1 MQRRGSGI
9 LLHLTSLS
17 SPFGVGDLGP
27 EAYRFVN
34 SLSESG
40 QSYWQVLPLSPTMP
54 VHCNSPYTSTSAFA
68 GNALLISPE
77 LLVQDGFLDA
87 SDLHSVPEFPEHL
100 VDFAAVH
107 AFKRMLWERAY
118 ARFKATRRDVAY
130 ESFCRDEGWW
140 LDPFALFTAIRNHF
154 SGQTWSDWPA
164 ELRDRQPEALRAIQ
178 DQLPDQ
184 VEIEKFLQYLFFK
197 QWGSLKR
204 YCNQKGIQIIGDIPI
219 YVSGDSADVWM
230 NPELFKLDERKKPIV
245 VAGVPPD
252 YFSETGQL
260 WGNPVYRWDVLR
272 NSDYEWWARRIAASL
287 RIADFVRVDH
297 FRGFVSYWEIPV
309 TETTAINGRWVEA
322 PAMDF
327 FTHLS
332 RRFPYLPIIAED
344 LGLITQDVKDVM
356 HHFGFPG
363 MKILLFAFG
372 PDMPHNPYIPH
383 NFPKNCVAYTG
394 THDNNT
400 VKGWFEQEA
409 SQDDRQRL
417 FRYLGR
423 EVFAD
428 EVPWELI
435 RLLMMSAA
443 DTVILPLQDVLGLGP
458 DARMNTPATNEC
470 NWAWRFK
477 SDQLTPDVASRLR
490 EITETHAR

>member
-1 MQRRGSGI
+1 MERRGSGI
-9 LLHLTSLS
+9 LLHVTSLP

-27 EAYRFVN
+27 EAYRFIN
-34 SLSESG
+34 FLSESK

-54 VHCNSPYTSTSAFA
+54 VTCNSPYASTSAFA
-68 GNALLISPE
+68 GSTLLISPE

-87 SDLHSVPEFPEHL
+87 SDLHSVPEFPEHP
-100 VDFAAVH
+100 VNYEAVH
-107 AFKRMLWERAY
+107 EFKRTLWERAY
-118 ARFKATRRDVAY
+118 DRFKATRPDAAY
-130 ESFCRDEGWW
+130 ESFCADERWW
-140 LDPFALFTAIRNHF
+140 LDPFALFTALRNHF
-154 SGQTWSDWPA
+154 SGQAWSDWPE
-164 ELRDRQPEALRAIQ
+164 ELRDRQPGALHAMQ
-178 DQLPDQ
+178 DQLSDQ
-184 VEIEKFLQYLFFK
+184 VEMEKFLQYLFFK
-197 QWGSLKR
+197 QWDGLKR

-219 YVSGDSADVWM
+219 YVNDDSADVWM
-230 NPELFKLDERKKPIV
+230 NPELFKLDEQKKPVV

-252 YFSETGQL
+252 YFSKTGQR
-260 WGNPVYRWDVLR
+260 WGNPVYRWDVLK

-297 FRGFVSYWEIPV
+297 FRGFVSYWEVPA
-309 TETTAINGRWVEA
+309 TETTAINGSWVEA

-344 LGLITQDVKDVM
+344 LGLITPDVKEVM

-383 NFPKNCVAYTG
+383 NLSKNCVAYTG

-400 VKGWFEQEA
+400 AKGWFDQEA
-409 SQDDRQRL
+409 WQGDRQRL

-423 EVFAD
+423 EISSD

-443 DTVILPLQDVLGLGP
+443 DTVILPLQDVLGLGSE
-458 DARMNTPATNEC
+458 ARMNTPGSKEC
-470 NWAWRFK
+470 NWAWRFR
-477 SDQLTPDVASRLR
+477 SDQLTPDVAGRLR
-490 EITETHAR
+490 DMTEMYAR

>member
-27 EAYRFVN
+27 EAYRFIN
-34 SLSESG
+34 FLSESG

-68 GNALLISPE
+68 GNGLLISPE

-87 SDLHSVPEFPEHL
+87 SDLHSVPEFPEDL
-100 VDFAAVH
+100 VDYAAVH
-107 AFKRMLWERAY
+107 VFKRTLWERAY
-118 ARFKATRRDVAY
+118 ARFKVTRPDVVY

-164 ELRDRQPEALRAIQ
+164 ELRDRQPEALRAVQ

-184 VEIEKFLQYLFFK
+184 IEIEKFLQYLFFK

-219 YVSGDSADVWM
+219 YVSDDSADVWM

-309 TETTAINGRWVEA
+309 TETKANNGRWVEA

-356 HHFGFPG
+356 HRFGFPG

-383 NFPKNCVAYTG
+383 NLPKNCVAYTG

-400 VKGWFEQEA
+400 AKGWFDQDA
-409 SQDDRQRL
+409 SQDDKQRL

-423 EVFAD
+423 EVSAD
-428 EVPWELI
+428 EMPWELI

-443 DTVILPLQDVLGLGP
+443 DTVILPLQDILGLGP

-470 NWAWRFK
+470 NWAWRFR

>member
-1 MQRRGSGI
+1 
-9 LLHLTSLS
+9 
-17 SPFGVGDLGP
+17 
-27 EAYRFVN
+27 
-34 SLSESG
+34 
-40 QSYWQVLPLSPTMP
+40 
-54 VHCNSPYTSTSAFA
+54 
-68 GNALLISPE
+68 
-77 LLVQDGFLDA
+77 
-87 SDLHSVPEFPEHL
+87 
-100 VDFAAVH
+100 
-107 AFKRMLWERAY
+107 
-118 ARFKATRRDVAY
+118 
-130 ESFCRDEGWW
+130 
-140 LDPFALFTAIRNHF
+140 
-154 SGQTWSDWPA
+154 
-164 ELRDRQPEALRAIQ
+164 
-178 DQLPDQ
+178 
-184 VEIEKFLQYLFFK
+184 
-197 QWGSLKR
+197 
-204 YCNQKGIQIIGDIPI
+204 
-219 YVSGDSADVWM
+219 
-230 NPELFKLDERKKPIV
+230 
-245 VAGVPPD
+245 
-252 YFSETGQL
+252 
-260 WGNPVYRWDVLR
+260 
-272 NSDYEWWARRIAASL
+272 
-287 RIADFVRVDH
+287 
-297 FRGFVSYWEIPV
+297 
-309 TETTAINGRWVEA
+309 
-322 PAMDF
+322 
-327 FTHLS
+327 
-332 RRFPYLPIIAED
+332 
-344 LGLITQDVKDVM
+344 DVKDVM

>member
-17 SPFGVGDLGP
+17 SPFGVGDLGS
-27 EAYRFVN
+27 EAYRFVDF
-34 SLSESG
+34 LAESG

-87 SDLHSVPEFPEHL
+87 GDLHSVPEFPEHL
-100 VDFAAVH
+100 VGYAAVH
-107 AFKRMLWERAY
+107 PFKRTLWERAY
-118 ARFKATRRDVAY
+118 ARFKATRPDVAY

-154 SGQTWSDWPA
+154 SGQTWSDWPE

-178 DQLPDQ
+178 DQLSDQ

-197 QWGSLKR
+197 QLGSVKR

-219 YVSGDSADVWM
+219 YVSDDSADVWM

-260 WGNPVYRWDVLR
+260 WGNPIYRWDVLK

-287 RIADFVRVDH
+287 DFH
-297 FRGFVSYWEIPV
+297 G
-309 TETTAINGRWVEA
+309 
-322 PAMDF
+322 
-327 FTHLS
+327 
-332 RRFPYLPIIAED
+332 
-344 LGLITQDVKDVM
+344 
-356 HHFGFPG
+356 
-363 MKILLFAFG
+363 
-372 PDMPHNPYIPH
+372 
-383 NFPKNCVAYTG
+383 TG
-394 THDNNT
+394 
-400 VKGWFEQEA
+400 
-409 SQDDRQRL
+409 
-417 FRYLGR
+417 
-423 EVFAD
+423 
-428 EVPWELI
+428 
-435 RLLMMSAA
+435 
-443 DTVILPLQDVLGLGP
+443 
-458 DARMNTPATNEC
+458 
-470 NWAWRFK
+470 
-477 SDQLTPDVASRLR
+477 
-490 EITETHAR
+490 